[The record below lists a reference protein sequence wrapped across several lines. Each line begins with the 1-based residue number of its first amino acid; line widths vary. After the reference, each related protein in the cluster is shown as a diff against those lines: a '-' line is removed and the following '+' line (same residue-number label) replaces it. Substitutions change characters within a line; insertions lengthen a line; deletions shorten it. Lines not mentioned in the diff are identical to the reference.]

1 MDNSKFYRNM
11 MISGALLVIAL
22 AINLAMT
29 PEQIKKMHAT
39 VKPVPKYI
47 PKVDSTFS
55 QEALVEYVYSLNVRF
70 PHIILAQA
78 HLESGKFTSRIFIK
92 NNNLFG
98 MRQARLRPTTNK
110 GSVNGFAKY
119 DHWRDSV
126 MDYILYYAV
135 YMHRFKTEE
144 AYYAYL
150 DGSYADNPNYSNL
163 IRKIAESY
171 KKL

>member
-1 MDNSKFYRNM
+1 MIRRPEII
-11 MISGALLVIAL
+11 MISIVMSALI
-22 AINLAMT
+22 INLAMT
-29 PEQIKKMHAT
+29 PAQKKAIA
-39 VKPVPKYI
+39 KKIDPKPKYI
-47 PKVDSTFS
+47 PKLDSTFS
-55 QEALVEYVYSLNVRF
+55 QEALVKYVYSLNVRF

-78 HLESGKFTSRIFIK
+78 HLESGKFTSGIFVN

-110 GSVNGFAKY
+110 GSRNGFAKY
-119 DHWRDSV
+119 DYWRDSV

-135 YMHRFKTEE
+135 YMHKFKTEE

-150 DGSYADNPNYSNL
+150 DRSYADNPHYSKL

-171 KKL
+171 KQS

>member
-1 MDNSKFYRNM
+1 MIRRPEII
-11 MISGALLVIAL
+11 MISIVMSALI
-22 AINLAMT
+22 INLAMT
-29 PEQIKKMHAT
+29 PAQKKAIA
-39 VKPVPKYI
+39 KKIDPKPKYI
-47 PKVDSTFS
+47 PKLDSTFS
-55 QEALVEYVYSLNVRF
+55 QDALVKYVYSLNIRF

-78 HLESGKFTSRIFIK
+78 HLESGKFTSGIFVN

-110 GSVNGFAKY
+110 GSRNGFAKY

-126 MDYILYYAV
+126 MDYILYYAL
-135 YMHRFKTEE
+135 YIHKFKTEE

-150 DGSYADNPNYSNL
+150 DRSYANNPHYSKL

-171 KKL
+171 KQS

>member
-1 MDNSKFYRNM
+1 
-11 MISGALLVIAL
+11 MIRRPEIIMVSIVMSALI
-22 AINLAMT
+22 INLAMT
-29 PEQIKKMHAT
+29 PAQKKAIA
-39 VKPVPKYI
+39 KKIDPKPKYI
-47 PKVDSTFS
+47 PKLDSTFS

-78 HLESGKFTSRIFIK
+78 HLESGKFTSGIFLK

-110 GSVNGFAKY
+110 GSRNGFAKY

-135 YMHRFKTEE
+135 YMHKFKTEE

-150 DGSYADNPNYSNL
+150 DRSYANNPHYSKL

-171 KKL
+171 KKS

>member
-1 MDNSKFYRNM
+1 MIRRPEII
-11 MISGALLVIAL
+11 MISIVMSALI
-22 AINLAMT
+22 IILAMT
-29 PEQIKKMHAT
+29 PAQKKAIA
-39 VKPVPKYI
+39 KKIDPQPKYI
-47 PKVDSTFS
+47 PKLDSTFS
-55 QEALVEYVYSLNVRF
+55 QDALVKYVYSLNIRF

-78 HLESGKFTSRIFIK
+78 HLESGKFTSGIFVN

-110 GSVNGFAKY
+110 GSRNGFAKY

-135 YMHRFKTEE
+135 YMHKFKTEE

-150 DGSYADNPNYSNL
+150 DRSYANNPHYSKL

-171 KKL
+171 KQYLR

>member
-1 MDNSKFYRNM
+1 
-11 MISGALLVIAL
+11 MIRRPEIIMVSIVMSALI
-22 AINLAMT
+22 INLAMT
-29 PEQIKKMHAT
+29 PAQKKAIA
-39 VKPVPKYI
+39 KNIDPEPKYI
-47 PKVDSTFS
+47 PKLDSTFS
-55 QEALVEYVYSLNVRF
+55 QEALVKYVYSLNVRF

-78 HLESGKFTSRIFIK
+78 HLESGKFTSGIFVK

-110 GSVNGFAKY
+110 GSRNGFAKY

-135 YMHRFKTEE
+135 YMHKFKTEE

-150 DGSYADNPNYSNL
+150 DRSYADNPHYSKL

-171 KKL
+171 KKS

>member
-1 MDNSKFYRNM
+1 
-11 MISGALLVIAL
+11 MIRRPEIIILSVVMSALI
-22 AINLAMT
+22 INLAMT
-29 PEQIKKMHAT
+29 PAQKKAIA
-39 VKPVPKYI
+39 KKIDPKPKYI
-47 PKVDSTFS
+47 PKLDSTFS
-55 QEALVEYVYSLNVRF
+55 QEALVKYVYSLNVRF

-78 HLESGKFTSRIFIK
+78 HLESGKFTSGIFVK

-110 GSVNGFAKY
+110 GSRNGFAKY

-135 YMHRFKTEE
+135 YMHKFKTEE

-150 DGSYADNPNYSNL
+150 DRSYANNPHYSKL

-171 KKL
+171 K

>member
-1 MDNSKFYRNM
+1 
-11 MISGALLVIAL
+11 MIRRPEIIMVSIVMSALI
-22 AINLAMT
+22 INLAMT
-29 PEQIKKMHAT
+29 PAQKKAIA
-39 VKPVPKYI
+39 KNIDPKPKYI
-47 PKVDSTFS
+47 PKLDSTFS
-55 QEALVEYVYSLNVRF
+55 QEALVKYVYSLNVRF

-78 HLESGKFTSRIFIK
+78 HLESGKFTSGIFVK

-110 GSVNGFAKY
+110 GSRNGFAKY

-135 YMHRFKTEE
+135 YMHKFKTEE

-150 DGSYADNPNYSNL
+150 DRSYANNPHYSKL

-171 KKL
+171 KQS

>member
-1 MDNSKFYRNM
+1 MIRRPEII
-11 MISGALLVIAL
+11 MISIVMSALI
-22 AINLAMT
+22 INLAMT
-29 PEQIKKMHAT
+29 PAQKKAIA
-39 VKPVPKYI
+39 KKIDPKPKYI
-47 PKVDSTFS
+47 PKLDSTFS
-55 QEALVEYVYSLNVRF
+55 QEALVKYVYSLNVRF
-70 PHIILAQA
+70 PHIVLAQA
-78 HLESGKFTSRIFIK
+78 HLESGKFTSGIFVN

-110 GSVNGFAKY
+110 GSRNGFAKY

-135 YMHRFKTEE
+135 YMHKFKTEE

-150 DGSYADNPNYSNL
+150 DRSYANNPHYSKL

-171 KKL
+171 KQS

>member
-1 MDNSKFYRNM
+1 MIRRPEII
-11 MISGALLVIAL
+11 MISVVMSALI
-22 AINLAMT
+22 INLAMT
-29 PEQIKKMHAT
+29 PAQKKTIA
-39 VKPVPKYI
+39 KNIDPEPKYI
-47 PKVDSTFS
+47 PKLDSTFS

-78 HLESGKFTSRIFIK
+78 HLESGKFTSGIFVN

-110 GSVNGFAKY
+110 GSRNGFAKY

-135 YMHRFKTEE
+135 YMHKFKTEK

-150 DGSYADNPNYSNL
+150 DRSYANNPHYSKL

-171 KKL
+171 KKS

>member
-1 MDNSKFYRNM
+1 
-11 MISGALLVIAL
+11 MIKRPEIIILSIVMSALI
-22 AINLAMT
+22 INLAMT
-29 PEQIKKMHAT
+29 PAQKKAIA
-39 VKPVPKYI
+39 KKIDPKPKYI
-47 PKVDSTFS
+47 PKLDSTFS

-78 HLESGKFTSRIFIK
+78 HLESGKFTSRIFVN

-110 GSVNGFAKY
+110 GSRNGFAKY

-150 DGSYADNPNYSNL
+150 DGSYADNPHYSKL
-163 IRKIAESY
+163 IKKIAESY
-171 KKL
+171 KRSQR

>member
-1 MDNSKFYRNM
+1 MIRRPEII
-11 MISGALLVIAL
+11 MISIVMSALI
-22 AINLAMT
+22 INLAMT
-29 PEQIKKMHAT
+29 PAQKKAIA
-39 VKPVPKYI
+39 KKIDPKPKYI
-47 PKVDSTFS
+47 PKLDSTFS
-55 QEALVEYVYSLNVRF
+55 QEALVKYVYSLNVRF

-78 HLESGKFTSRIFIK
+78 HLESGKFTSGIFVK

-110 GSVNGFAKY
+110 GSRNGFAKY

-135 YMHRFKTEE
+135 YMNKFKTEE

-150 DGSYADNPNYSNL
+150 DRSYANNPHYSKL

-171 KKL
+171 KQS

>member
-1 MDNSKFYRNM
+1 MIRRPEII
-11 MISGALLVIAL
+11 MISIVMSALI
-22 AINLAMT
+22 INLAMT
-29 PEQIKKMHAT
+29 PAQKKAIA
-39 VKPVPKYI
+39 KKIDPKPKYI
-47 PKVDSTFS
+47 PKLDSTFS

-78 HLESGKFTSRIFIK
+78 HLESGKFTSGIFVN

-110 GSVNGFAKY
+110 GSRNGFAKY

-135 YMHRFKTEE
+135 YMHKFKTEE

-150 DGSYADNPNYSNL
+150 DRSYANNPHYSKL

-171 KKL
+171 KQS

>member
-1 MDNSKFYRNM
+1 MIRRPEII
-11 MISGALLVIAL
+11 MISIVMSALI
-22 AINLAMT
+22 INLAMT
-29 PEQIKKMHAT
+29 PTQKKAIA
-39 VKPVPKYI
+39 KKIDPKPKYI
-47 PKVDSTFS
+47 PKLDSTFS
-55 QEALVEYVYSLNVRF
+55 QEALVKYVYSLNVRF

-78 HLESGKFTSRIFIK
+78 HLESGKFTSGIFVN

-110 GSVNGFAKY
+110 GSRNGFAKY

-135 YMHRFKTEE
+135 YMHKFKTEE

-150 DGSYADNPNYSNL
+150 DRSYANNPYYSKL

-171 KKL
+171 KQS

>member
-1 MDNSKFYRNM
+1 M
-11 MISGALLVIAL
+11 MISGALIVIAL
-22 AINLAMT
+22 AIDLAMT
-29 PEQIKKMHAT
+29 PEQVKKMHST

-55 QEALVEYVYSLNVRF
+55 QDALVDYVYSLNVRF

-126 MDYILYYAV
+126 IDYILYYAV
-135 YMHRFKTEE
+135 YMHKYKTEE
-144 AYYAYL
+144 AYYNYL
-150 DGSYADNPNYSNL
+150 DRTYAQNQNYSKL

-171 KKL
+171 KKP

>member
-1 MDNSKFYRNM
+1 
-11 MISGALLVIAL
+11 MIKRPEIIILSVVMSALI
-22 AINLAMT
+22 INLAVT
-29 PEQIKKMHAT
+29 PEQKKAIA
-39 VKPVPKYI
+39 KKIDPKPKYI
-47 PKVDSTFS
+47 PKLDSTFS

-78 HLESGKFTSRIFIK
+78 HLESGKFTSGIFVN

-110 GSVNGFAKY
+110 GSRNGFAKY

-135 YMHRFKTEE
+135 YMHKFKTEE

-150 DGSYADNPNYSNL
+150 DGSYADNPHYSKL

-171 KKL
+171 KKS

>member
-1 MDNSKFYRNM
+1 MIRRPEII
-11 MISGALLVIAL
+11 MISIVMSALI
-22 AINLAMT
+22 INLAMT
-29 PEQIKKMHAT
+29 PAQKKAIA
-39 VKPVPKYI
+39 KKIDPKPKYI
-47 PKVDSTFS
+47 PKLDSTFS
-55 QEALVEYVYSLNVRF
+55 QEALVKYVYSLNVRF

-78 HLESGKFTSRIFIK
+78 HLESGKFTSGIFVN

-110 GSVNGFAKY
+110 GSRNGFAKY

-135 YMHRFKTEE
+135 YMHKFKTEE

-150 DGSYADNPNYSNL
+150 DRSYANNPHYSKL

-171 KKL
+171 KQS

>member
-1 MDNSKFYRNM
+1 
-11 MISGALLVIAL
+11 MIKRPEIIILSVVMSALI
-22 AINLAMT
+22 INLAMT
-29 PEQIKKMHAT
+29 PAQKKAIA
-39 VKPVPKYI
+39 KKIDPKPKYI
-47 PKVDSTFS
+47 PKLDSTFS

-78 HLESGKFTSRIFIK
+78 HLESGKFTSRIFVN

-110 GSVNGFAKY
+110 GSRNGFAKY

-150 DGSYADNPNYSNL
+150 DGSYADNPHYSKL
-163 IRKIAESY
+163 IKKIAESY
-171 KKL
+171 KRSQR

>member
-1 MDNSKFYRNM
+1 
-11 MISGALLVIAL
+11 MIRRPEVIILSIVMSALI
-22 AINLAMT
+22 INLAIT
-29 PEQIKKMHAT
+29 PEQKERIHAN
-39 VKPVPKYI
+39 VNPKPKYI
-47 PKVDSTFS
+47 PKIDSTFS

-78 HLESGKFTSRIFIK
+78 HLESGKFTSKLFVN

-110 GSVNGFAKY
+110 GSRNGFAKY

-135 YMHRFKTEE
+135 YMHKFKTEE

-150 DGSYADNPNYSNL
+150 DGSYADNPHYSKL

-171 KKL
+171 KKS

>member
-1 MDNSKFYRNM
+1 
-11 MISGALLVIAL
+11 MIRRPEIIILSVVMSALI
-22 AINLAMT
+22 INLAMT
-29 PEQIKKMHAT
+29 PAQKKAIA
-39 VKPVPKYI
+39 KKIDPKPKYI
-47 PKVDSTFS
+47 PKLDSTFS
-55 QEALVEYVYSLNVRF
+55 QDALVKYVYSLNVRF

-78 HLESGKFTSRIFIK
+78 HLESGKFTSGIFVN

-110 GSVNGFAKY
+110 GSRNGFAKY

-135 YMHRFKTEE
+135 YMHKFKTEE

-150 DGSYADNPNYSNL
+150 DRSYANNPHYSKL

-171 KKL
+171 KQS

>member
-1 MDNSKFYRNM
+1 
-11 MISGALLVIAL
+11 MIRRPEIIILSVVMSALI
-22 AINLAMT
+22 INLAMT
-29 PEQIKKMHAT
+29 PAQKKAIA
-39 VKPVPKYI
+39 KKIDPKPKYI
-47 PKVDSTFS
+47 PKLDSTFS
-55 QEALVEYVYSLNVRF
+55 QEALVKYVYSLNVRF
-70 PHIILAQA
+70 QHIILAQA
-78 HLESGKFTSRIFIK
+78 HLESGKFTSGIFVN

-110 GSVNGFAKY
+110 GSRNGFAKY

-135 YMHRFKTEE
+135 YIHKFKTEE

-150 DGSYADNPNYSNL
+150 DRSYANNPHYSKL

-171 KKL
+171 KQS

>member
-1 MDNSKFYRNM
+1 
-11 MISGALLVIAL
+11 MIKRPEIIILSVVMSALI
-22 AINLAMT
+22 INLAMT
-29 PEQIKKMHAT
+29 PEQKKAIA
-39 VKPVPKYI
+39 KKIDPKPKYI
-47 PKVDSTFS
+47 PKLDSTFS

-78 HLESGKFTSRIFIK
+78 HLESGKFTSGIFVN

-110 GSVNGFAKY
+110 GTRNGFAKY

-135 YMHRFKTEE
+135 YMHKFKTEE

-150 DGSYADNPNYSNL
+150 DGSYADNPHYSKL

-171 KKL
+171 K

>member
-1 MDNSKFYRNM
+1 
-11 MISGALLVIAL
+11 MIKRPEIVILSVVMSALI
-22 AINLAMT
+22 INLAVT
-29 PEQIKKMHAT
+29 PAQKRAIAKKIDP
-39 VKPVPKYI
+39 KPKYI
-47 PKVDSTFS
+47 PKLDSTFS

-78 HLESGKFTSRIFIK
+78 HLESGKFTSGIFVN

-110 GSVNGFAKY
+110 GTRNGFAKY

-150 DGSYADNPNYSNL
+150 DGSYADNAHYSKL

-171 KKL
+171 KRSQR

>member
-1 MDNSKFYRNM
+1 
-11 MISGALLVIAL
+11 MIRRPEIIILSVVMSALI
-22 AINLAMT
+22 INLAMT
-29 PEQIKKMHAT
+29 PAQKKAIA
-39 VKPVPKYI
+39 KKIDPKPKYI
-47 PKVDSTFS
+47 PKLDSTFS
-55 QEALVEYVYSLNVRF
+55 QDALVKYVYSLNIRF

-78 HLESGKFTSRIFIK
+78 HLESGKFTSGIFVN

-110 GSVNGFAKY
+110 GSRNGFAKY

-135 YMHRFKTEE
+135 YMHKFKTEE

-150 DGSYADNPNYSNL
+150 DRSYANNPHYSKL

-171 KKL
+171 KQS

>member
-11 MISGALLVIAL
+11 MMSGALVVIAL

-29 PEQIKKMHAT
+29 PEQRKAIAKKIDP
-39 VKPVPKYI
+39 KPKYI
-47 PKVDSTFS
+47 PRLDSTFS
-55 QEALVEYVYSLNVRF
+55 QEALVKYVYSLNVRF

-78 HLESGKFTSRIFIK
+78 HLESGKFTSGIFAN

-110 GSVNGFAKY
+110 GSRNGFAKY

-135 YMHRFKTEE
+135 YMHKFKTEE

-150 DGSYADNPNYSNL
+150 DRSYANNAHYSKL
-163 IRKIAESY
+163 IRKIAEGY
-171 KKL
+171 K

>member
-1 MDNSKFYRNM
+1 
-11 MISGALLVIAL
+11 MIKRPEIIILSVVMSALI
-22 AINLAMT
+22 INLAMT
-29 PEQIKKMHAT
+29 PAQKKAIA
-39 VKPVPKYI
+39 KKIDPKPKYI
-47 PKVDSTFS
+47 PKLDSTFS

-78 HLESGKFTSRIFIK
+78 HLESGKFTSRIFVN

-110 GSVNGFAKY
+110 GSRNGFAKY

-150 DGSYADNPNYSNL
+150 DGSYADNPHYSKL

-171 KKL
+171 KRSQR

>member
-1 MDNSKFYRNM
+1 
-11 MISGALLVIAL
+11 MIRRPEIIMVSIVMSALI
-22 AINLAMT
+22 INLAMT
-29 PEQIKKMHAT
+29 PEQKKAIA
-39 VKPVPKYI
+39 KNIDPKPKYT
-47 PKVDSTFS
+47 PKLDSTFS
-55 QEALVEYVYSLNVRF
+55 QEALVKYVYSLNVRF
-70 PHIILAQA
+70 PHIVLAQA
-78 HLESGKFTSRIFIK
+78 HLESGKFTSGIFVK

-110 GSVNGFAKY
+110 GSRNGFAKY

-135 YMHRFKTEE
+135 YMHKFKTEE

-150 DGSYADNPNYSNL
+150 DGSYANNQHYSKL

-171 KKL
+171 KKS

>member
-1 MDNSKFYRNM
+1 
-11 MISGALLVIAL
+11 MIRRPEIIILSVIMSALI
-22 AINLAMT
+22 INLAMT
-29 PEQIKKMHAT
+29 PTQKKTIA
-39 VKPVPKYI
+39 KKIDPKPKYI
-47 PKVDSTFS
+47 PKLDSTFS
-55 QEALVEYVYSLNVRF
+55 QEALVGYVYSLNVRF

-78 HLESGKFTSRIFIK
+78 HLESGKFTSGIFVN

-110 GSVNGFAKY
+110 GSRNGFAKY

-135 YMHRFKTEE
+135 YMHKFKTEE

-150 DGSYADNPNYSNL
+150 DRSYANNPHYSKL

-171 KKL
+171 KKS

>member
-1 MDNSKFYRNM
+1 MIRRPEII
-11 MISGALLVIAL
+11 MISIVMSALI
-22 AINLAMT
+22 INLAMT
-29 PEQIKKMHAT
+29 PAQKKAIA
-39 VKPVPKYI
+39 KKIDPKPKYI
-47 PKVDSTFS
+47 PKLDSTFS
-55 QEALVEYVYSLNVRF
+55 QEALVKYVYSLNVRF
-70 PHIILAQA
+70 PHIVLAQA
-78 HLESGKFTSRIFIK
+78 HLESGKFTSGIFVN

-110 GSVNGFAKY
+110 GSRNGFAKY

-135 YMHRFKTEE
+135 YMHKFKTEE

-150 DGSYADNPNYSNL
+150 DRSYANNPHYSKL

-171 KKL
+171 KKS

>member
-1 MDNSKFYRNM
+1 
-11 MISGALLVIAL
+11 MIKRPEIIILSVVMSALI
-22 AINLAMT
+22 INLAMT
-29 PEQIKKMHAT
+29 PAQKKAIA
-39 VKPVPKYI
+39 KKIDPKPKYI
-47 PKVDSTFS
+47 PKLDSTFS

-78 HLESGKFTSRIFIK
+78 HLESGKFTSRIFVN

-110 GSVNGFAKY
+110 GSRNGFAKY

-150 DGSYADNPNYSNL
+150 DGSYADNPHYSKL

-171 KKL
+171 KKS

>member
-1 MDNSKFYRNM
+1 MIRRPEII
-11 MISGALLVIAL
+11 MISVVMSALI
-22 AINLAMT
+22 INLAMT
-29 PEQIKKMHAT
+29 PTQKKTIA
-39 VKPVPKYI
+39 KKIDPKPKYI
-47 PKVDSTFS
+47 PKLDSTFS

-78 HLESGKFTSRIFIK
+78 HLESGKFTSGIFVN

-110 GSVNGFAKY
+110 GSRNGFAKY

-135 YMHRFKTEE
+135 YMHKFKTEE

-150 DGSYADNPNYSNL
+150 DRSYANNPHYSKL

-171 KKL
+171 KKS

>member
-1 MDNSKFYRNM
+1 
-11 MISGALLVIAL
+11 MIKRPEIIILSVVMSALI
-22 AINLAMT
+22 INLAMT
-29 PEQIKKMHAT
+29 PEQKKAIA
-39 VKPVPKYI
+39 KKIDPKPKYI
-47 PKVDSTFS
+47 PKLDSTFS

-78 HLESGKFTSRIFIK
+78 HLESGKFTSRIFVN

-110 GSVNGFAKY
+110 GSRNGFAKY

-150 DGSYADNPNYSNL
+150 DGSYADNPHYSKL

-171 KKL
+171 KKS

>member
-1 MDNSKFYRNM
+1 
-11 MISGALLVIAL
+11 MIRRPEIIILSVVMSALI
-22 AINLAMT
+22 INLAMT
-29 PEQIKKMHAT
+29 PAQKKAIA
-39 VKPVPKYI
+39 KKIDPKPKYI
-47 PKVDSTFS
+47 PKLDSTFS
-55 QEALVEYVYSLNVRF
+55 QEALVKYVYSLNVRF

-78 HLESGKFTSRIFIK
+78 HLESGKFTSGIFVK

-110 GSVNGFAKY
+110 GSRNGFAKY

-135 YMHRFKTEE
+135 YMHKFKTEE

-150 DGSYADNPNYSNL
+150 DRSYANNPNYSKL

-171 KKL
+171 K

>member
-1 MDNSKFYRNM
+1 
-11 MISGALLVIAL
+11 MIRRPEVIILSIVMSALI
-22 AINLAMT
+22 INLAMT
-29 PEQIKKMHAT
+29 PEQKERMHAN
-39 VKPVPKYI
+39 VNPKPKYI
-47 PKVDSTFS
+47 AKIDSTFS

-78 HLESGKFTSRIFIK
+78 HLESGKFTSKLFVN

-110 GSVNGFAKY
+110 GSRNGFAKY

-135 YMHRFKTEE
+135 YMHKFKTEE

-150 DGSYADNPNYSNL
+150 DGSYADNPHYSKL

-171 KKL
+171 KQS

>member
-1 MDNSKFYRNM
+1 
-11 MISGALLVIAL
+11 MIRRPEIIILSVVMSALI
-22 AINLAMT
+22 INLAMT
-29 PEQIKKMHAT
+29 PAQKKAIA
-39 VKPVPKYI
+39 KKIDPKPKYI
-47 PKVDSTFS
+47 PKLDSTFS
-55 QEALVEYVYSLNVRF
+55 QEALVKYVYSLNVRF

-78 HLESGKFTSRIFIK
+78 HLESGKFTSGIFVK

-110 GSVNGFAKY
+110 GSRNGFAKY

-135 YMHRFKTEE
+135 YMHKFKTEE

-150 DGSYADNPNYSNL
+150 DRSYANNPHYSKL

-171 KKL
+171 KQS

>member
-1 MDNSKFYRNM
+1 
-11 MISGALLVIAL
+11 MIRRPEIIILSVVMSALI
-22 AINLAMT
+22 INLAMT
-29 PEQIKKMHAT
+29 PAQKKAIA
-39 VKPVPKYI
+39 KKIDPKPKYI
-47 PKVDSTFS
+47 PKLDSTFS
-55 QEALVEYVYSLNVRF
+55 QEALVKYVYSLNVRF

-78 HLESGKFTSRIFIK
+78 HLESGKFTSGIFVN

-110 GSVNGFAKY
+110 GSRNGFAKY

-135 YMHRFKTEE
+135 YMHKFKTEE

-150 DGSYADNPNYSNL
+150 DRSYANNPHYSKL

-171 KKL
+171 KQS

>member
-1 MDNSKFYRNM
+1 MSKRPEIVM
-11 MISGALLVIAL
+11 LSVVMLALI
-22 AINLAMT
+22 INLSMT
-29 PEQIKKMHAT
+29 PEQKRTIARKIDPK
-39 VKPVPKYI
+39 PKYI
-47 PKVDSTFS
+47 PRLDSTFS
-55 QEALVEYVYSLNVRF
+55 QEALVKYVYSLNVRF

-78 HLESGKFTSRIFIK
+78 HLESGKFTSGIFAN

-110 GSVNGFAKY
+110 GSRNGFAKY

-150 DGSYADNPNYSNL
+150 DGSYADNPHYSKL
-163 IRKIAESY
+163 IKKIAEGY
-171 KKL
+171 K

>member
-1 MDNSKFYRNM
+1 
-11 MISGALLVIAL
+11 MIRRPEVIILSIVMSALI
-22 AINLAMT
+22 INLAMT
-29 PEQIKKMHAT
+29 PEQKERMHAN
-39 VKPVPKYI
+39 VNPKPKYI
-47 PKVDSTFS
+47 AKIDSTFS

-78 HLESGKFTSRIFIK
+78 HLESGKFTSKLFVN

-110 GSVNGFAKY
+110 GSRNGFAKY

-135 YMHRFKTEE
+135 YMHKFKTEE

-150 DGSYADNPNYSNL
+150 DGSYADNPHYSKL

-171 KKL
+171 KKS

>member
-1 MDNSKFYRNM
+1 
-11 MISGALLVIAL
+11 MIRRPEIIILSVVMSALI
-22 AINLAMT
+22 INLAMT
-29 PEQIKKMHAT
+29 PAQKKAIA
-39 VKPVPKYI
+39 KKIDPKPKYI
-47 PKVDSTFS
+47 PKLDSTFS
-55 QEALVEYVYSLNVRF
+55 QEALVKYVYSLNVRF

-78 HLESGKFTSRIFIK
+78 HLESGKFTSGIFVK

-110 GSVNGFAKY
+110 GSRNGFAKY

-126 MDYILYYAV
+126 MDYILYYVV
-135 YMHRFKTEE
+135 YMHKFKTEE

-150 DGSYADNPNYSNL
+150 DRSYANNPHYSKL

-171 KKL
+171 K